1 MLAARRPTTQ
11 EELYKAAQTLGARMT
26 KAEYRRRMQLP
37 RKLLVSVPIDGKDGS
52 SYGWALFHS
61 NFGEWLSDVKHCTQ
75 KFHVNSAEGHAR
87 WAVTLA
93 ALGERMGK
101 RDVEDLTFHLGRMQ
115 PQGKL
120 EAWHL
125 PLWLLWTKAP
135 LPDTTELQVMASSLG
150 AAVVAASQLE
160 LSPDEEEEDKLTLDG
175 SQEPELR
182 VKGNNDKFS
191 HDD

>member
-1 MLAARRPTTQ
+1 M
-11 EELYKAAQTLGARMT
+11 
-26 KAEYRRRMQLP
+26 
-37 RKLLVSVPIDGKDGS
+37 D
-52 SYGWALFHS
+52 
-61 NFGEWLSDVKHCTQ
+61 
-75 KFHVNSAEGHAR
+75 
-87 WAVTLA
+87 
-93 ALGERMGK
+93 K

-135 LPDTTELQVMASSLG
+135 LPDTTELQVMVSSLG
-150 AAVVAASQLE
+150 AAVVAASQME
-160 LSPDEEEEDKLTLDG
+160 LSPDEEEEEKLPLNG

-191 HDD
+191 HDDNIS